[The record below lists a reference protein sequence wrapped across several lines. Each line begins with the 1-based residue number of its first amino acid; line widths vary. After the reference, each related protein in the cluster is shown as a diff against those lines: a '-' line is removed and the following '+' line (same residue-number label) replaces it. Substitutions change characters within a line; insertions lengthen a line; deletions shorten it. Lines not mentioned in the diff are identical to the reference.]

1 MKYGFLFLFLFCS
14 SHIWGQT
21 ISPLGPIPENGSIL
35 SKHWKGQSGDNPAW
49 ASPTFNDQQWKPV
62 DLTNSIHAF
71 PELRK
76 AQIGWFRRPVRI
88 NADLV
93 NKPLCFYIRQTG
105 ASEIF
110 LDGKPLDT
118 LGVVS
123 SSSATEITHT
133 RAKIIAFSLPDTN
146 LHSIA
151 VRFSFTKGN
160 FYYPGSGKDI
170 FNLKVFNL
178 HEVGT
183 SIQQAARRNSGIPFF
198 SIGLFLVF
206 GILHFAFYTINRSTK
221 VSLWLGVTMLIF
233 AIAFFSQSQE
243 DYRQHVSG
251 QQINE
256 LITLITFYLGVLL
269 INVSLYYYLKQP
281 FKYFFYV
288 QAVWIAAGL
297 VCIILDVDVP
307 YGLEIWPPFL
317 LIFSDFI
324 RVSILAERR
333 KDVNAKVPIYS
344 LVVAA
349 VFLVAILAFSFIIS
363 SMVNY
368 KNNVLQNA
376 ELINTISQL
385 LAFLLLFSIP
395 IGLSF
400 SIVLEYSRTQQSL
413 RTKIKEIENLSA
425 KNLAQEQEKQQILAA
440 QNETLERQVAERTA
454 ELKDSIEHLKTTQ
467 DQLIQSEKLA
477 SLGELTAGI
486 AHEIQNPLNFVN
498 NFSEV
503 SAELLEELKEETSVE
518 GLGAEL
524 LSDIEQNLQ
533 KINHHGKRA
542 SSIVKGMLEHSR
554 ASSGKKEPT
563 DINALAD
570 EYLRL
575 AYHGLRA
582 KDKSFNADFKLEIDE
597 TLPKID
603 VISQDISRVLLN
615 LINNAFYAVQQKSLL
630 QPADYKPAV
639 VVSTRQLTDKKST
652 NWLEIRVKDNGTGIA
667 QEVQDKIFQPF
678 FTTKPTGQGTGLGL
692 SLAYDIVTK
701 GHGGTLEMESKEGEG
716 TVFIIKLPLK
726 E

>member
-1 MKYGFLFLFLFCS
+1 MKYGFLFFLLCCAAQLL
-14 SHIWGQT
+14 GQT
-21 ISPLGPIPENGSIL
+21 ISPLGPIPESGSIL
-35 SKHWKGQSGDNPAW
+35 GKHWKWQSGDNPAW
-49 ASPTFNDQQWKPV
+49 SAPTFNDQQWKPI
-62 DLTNSIHAF
+62 DLATGIHEL
-71 PELRK
+71 PDLRK
-76 AQIGWFRRPVRI
+76 AQIGWFRRPIRI
-88 NADLV
+88 NAALV
-93 NKPLCFYIRQTG
+93 NKPLCFYIHQTG
-105 ASEIF
+105 ASVIF

-118 LGVVS
+118 LGTVS
-123 SSSATEITHT
+123 SSSTAELTYT
-133 RAKIIAFSLPDTN
+133 RPKIIAFSLPDTN

-151 VRFSFTKGN
+151 VRLSFTKGN
-160 FYYPGSGKDI
+160 FYYPGSGRDI
-170 FNLKVFNL
+170 FNLKVLNL
-178 HEVGT
+178 YDVGT
-183 SIQQAARRNSGIPFF
+183 SIQKAARRSSGIPFF

-206 GILHFAFYTINRSTK
+206 SILHFAFYVTNRSTK

-233 AIAFFSQSQE
+233 TIAFLSQSQE
-243 DYRQHVSG
+243 DYRQSVSG
-251 QQINE
+251 QQVNE
-256 LITLITFYLGVLL
+256 LITLVTFYLGVLL

-288 QAVWIAAGL
+288 QVVWMAVGL
-297 VCIILDVDVP
+297 ACSITAVDVP
-307 YGLEIWPPFL
+307 YGLATWPPFL

-349 VFLVAILAFSFIIS
+349 IFLVAILAFVFIINS
-363 SMVNY
+363 SFNF
-368 KNNVLQNA
+368 KTNGLQYA
-376 ELINTISQL
+376 ELIIDVSQL
-385 LAFLLLFSIP
+385 LIFLLLISIP
-395 IGLSF
+395 VGLSF

-413 RTKIKEIENLSA
+413 RTKIREIESLSA

-454 ELKDSIEHLKTTQ
+454 ELKESIEHLKTTQ

-503 SAELLEELKEETSVE
+503 SVELLEELREEGPTGE
-518 GLGAEL
+518 LGAEL
-524 LSDIEQNLQ
+524 LADIEQNLQ
-533 KINHHGKRA
+533 KINQHGKRA

-563 DINALAD
+563 DINTLAD

-582 KDKSFNADFKLEIDE
+582 KDKSFNADFKTDFDKN
-597 TLPKID
+597 LPNVDI
-603 VISQDISRVLLN
+603 VSQDISRVLLN
-615 LINNAFYAVQQKSLL
+615 LINNAFYAVQQKTLL
-630 QPADYKPAV
+630 HPPGYAPV
-639 VVSTRQLTDKKST
+639 VTVSTQRLNDLKTGH
-652 NWLEIRVKDNGTGIA
+652 WAEIRVKDNGTGIPE
-667 QEVQDKIFQPF
+667 EVQDKIFQPF

-701 GHGGTLEMESKEGEG
+701 GHGGTLEVQSREGEG
-716 TVFIIKLPLK
+716 TEFIVKLPIRA
-726 E
+726 

>member
-1 MKYGFLFLFLFCS
+1 MKYGFLFFLLFCAAQL
-14 SHIWGQT
+14 WAQT
-21 ISPLGPIPENGSIL
+21 VSPLGPIPENGSIL
-35 SKHWKGQSGDNPAW
+35 SKHWKWQSGDNPAW
-49 ASPTFNDQQWKPV
+49 AAPTFNDQKWQPI
-62 DLTNSIHAF
+62 DLTNGIHEL
-71 PELRK
+71 PDLRK

-88 NADLV
+88 NAALV

-105 ASEIF
+105 ASVIF

-118 LGVVS
+118 LGTIS
-123 SSSATEITHT
+123 TSSATEITYT
-133 RAKIIAFSLPDTN
+133 RPKIIAFSLPDTN

-151 VRFSFTKGN
+151 VRFSFTKNN
-160 FYYPGSGKDI
+160 FYYPGSGRDI
-170 FNLKVFNL
+170 FNLKVFTL
-178 HEVGT
+178 YDVGT
-183 SIQQAARRNSGIPFF
+183 TIQKTARRNSGIPFF

-206 GILHFAFYTINRSTK
+206 SILHFAFYFTNRSTK

-243 DYRQHVSG
+243 DYQQYVTG

-269 INVSLYYYLKQP
+269 INVSLYHYLKQP
-281 FKYFFYV
+281 FKYFFFV
-288 QAVWIAAGL
+288 QVVWMAAGL
-297 VCIILDVDVP
+297 VCSIMAVDEP
-307 YGLEIWPPFL
+307 YGLATWPPFL

-349 VFLVAILAFSFIIS
+349 VFLVAILAFIFFISFS
-363 SMVNY
+363 VNY
-368 KNNVLQNA
+368 KSAGFENA
-376 ELINTISQL
+376 ELIVTISQL
-385 LAFLLLFSIP
+385 LVFLLLFSIP
-395 IGLSF
+395 VGLSF

-413 RTKIKEIENLSA
+413 RKKIKEIENLSA

-454 ELKDSIEHLKTTQ
+454 ELKESIEHLKTTQ

-503 SAELLEELKEETSVE
+503 SVELLEELKEEGPAGE
-518 GLGAEL
+518 LGAEL
-524 LSDIEQNLQ
+524 LADIEQNLQ
-533 KINHHGKRA
+533 KINQHGKRA

-554 ASSGKKEPT
+554 ASSGRKEPT
-563 DINALAD
+563 DLNALAD

-582 KDKSFNADFKLEIDE
+582 RDKSFNADFKLEADPN
-597 TLPKID
+597 LPSVSI
-603 VISQDISRVLLN
+603 VAQDISRVLLN
-615 LINNAFYAVQQKSLL
+615 LINNAFYAVQQKTFLHPSG
-630 QPADYKPAV
+630 YKPV
-639 VVSTRQLTDKKST
+639 VTVSTQHIIHPKTGS
-652 NWLEIRVKDNGTGIA
+652 WAEIRVTDNGTGIPE
-667 QEVQDKIFQPF
+667 EVRDKIFQPF

-701 GHGGTLEMESKEGEG
+701 GHGGALEVQSREGEG
-716 TVFIIKLPLK
+716 TDFIVKLPIK
-726 E
+726 A